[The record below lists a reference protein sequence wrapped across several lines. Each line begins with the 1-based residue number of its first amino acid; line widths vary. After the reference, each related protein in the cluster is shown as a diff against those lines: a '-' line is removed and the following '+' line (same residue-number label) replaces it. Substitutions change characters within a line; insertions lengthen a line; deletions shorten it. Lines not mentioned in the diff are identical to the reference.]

1 MTTTTKRSLYNITI
15 NIFNFLLHIIV
26 CVIYKRERKNRFIRM
41 YVWNGWWLLTSFF
54 IFSLSCT
61 RIHSFSFF
69 PSICFFLSLFFE
81 FWVWIGEL
89 CVSQHFK
96 YTLCTHIFVEF
107 RIKINHSDKK
117 KKKNWKRRIFN
128 KELTTLKN
136 GEAIDKSSIWKFY
149 VVLMY
154 RNANKNKQF
163 RSGIFYY
170 FVLCQRRK
178 DFILFSIYY

>member
-1 MTTTTKRSLYNITI
+1 
-15 NIFNFLLHIIV
+15 
-26 CVIYKRERKNRFIRM
+26 M
-41 YVWNGWWLLTSFF
+41 YGMDDDYWLL
-54 IFSLSCT
+54 
-61 RIHSFSFF
+61 FSFF
-69 PSICFFLSLFFE
+69 LFLAHAFTPFLSFPLSVSFFLCFSNFE
-81 FWVWIGEL
+81 CGLVN
-89 CVSQHFK
+89 CVCRNSQHFK

-117 KKKNWKRRIFN
+117 KKKNWKQRIFN